1 MDLSLFLV
9 SAMFGRFSASLG
21 WARPVWGVS
30 GWFPFTYGWAV
41 TSALRAAR
49 EHTLCGVWLPGVVAL
64 VAYAVSG
71 HPVTVLDA
79 GAVAGF
85 PCTLARCCSLGLR
98 VCLSVRACLCA
109 WRVAGGVRV
118 LRALFRVG
126 RFTTCIVVRPLGCL
140 FVGCALPCRVLPVC
154 CGLFCLSA
162 IEVVRDS

>member
-1 MDLSLFLV
+1 
-9 SAMFGRFSASLG
+9 MF
-21 WARPVWGVS
+21 
-30 GWFPFTYGWAV
+30 GWFPFACGWAV
-41 TSALRAAR
+41 ISALRAAR